1 MSAKRGPCPDPNCT
15 KGSRDKAA
23 VFTELD
29 SGTLWYCHRCEE
41 SGWLGDGNINH
52 GKRDRLPDNRRKIGD
67 GLSDYFAGLWRDSGA
82 ITDDCIAGQYL
93 CARACTLPPDGS
105 DVRWHPKVRHAPSGY
120 EGAALVALVSCA
132 KTNVPM
138 SIHRTWIKSDGNK
151 ASVEP
156 AKMYAGDHPIA
167 GGVIRV
173 YPDDT
178 VTAGLALAEGIETA
192 LTVAHVH
199 TPVWAT
205 GDAGNLK
212 RFPVLD
218 GIECLTIYAD
228 NDASGTGLDAAHACA
243 ERWFRA
249 GREIYVVT
257 PPNVGTDWC
266 DVAAA

>member
-29 SGTLWYCHRCEE
+29 SGILWYCHRCE
-41 SGWLGDGNINH
+41 SNGWDGDVVH
-52 GKRDRLPDNRRKIGD
+52 GKRDRIADTRRKIGD
-67 GLSDYFAGLWRDSGA
+67 GLSDYFSDLWRDCRP

-93 CARACTLPPDGS
+93 CARACTMPPEGS
-105 DVRWHPKVRHAPSGY
+105 NVRWHPRVKHTPSGY
-120 EGAALVALVSCA
+120 EGAALVALISCA
-132 KTNVPM
+132 KTNAPM
-138 SIHRTWIKSDGNK
+138 SIHRTWIKPDGHK

-156 AKMYAGDHPIA
+156 AKMYAHGYPIA
-167 GGVIRV
+167 GGVIRI

-178 VTAGLALAEGIETA
+178 VNTGLALAEGLETA
-192 LTVAHVH
+192 LSVAHVH

-243 ERWFRA
+243 ERWFHA
-249 GREIYVVT
+249 GTEVYVVT
-257 PPNVGTDWC
+257 PPAVGTDWC

>member
-1 MSAKRGPCPDPNCT
+1 M
-15 KGSRDKAA
+15 
-23 VFTELD
+23 
-29 SGTLWYCHRCEE
+29 
-41 SGWLGDGNINH
+41 
-52 GKRDRLPDNRRKIGD
+52 
-67 GLSDYFAGLWRDSGA
+67 
-82 ITDDCIAGQYL
+82 
-93 CARACTLPPDGS
+93 PPDGS
-105 DVRWHPKVRHAPSGY
+105 DVRWHPRVKHTPSGY
-120 EGAALVALVSCA
+120 EGAALIALVTCA
-132 KTNVPM
+132 KTNAPM

-151 ASVEP
+151 SRIEP

-178 VTAGLALAEGIETA
+178 VTTGLALAEGIETA
-192 LTVAHVH
+192 LSVAHVH

-205 GDAGNLK
+205 GDAGNLR

-228 NDASGTGLDAAHACA
+228 NDASGTGVDAAHACA
-243 ERWFRA
+243 EMWSHA
-249 GREIYVVT
+249 GREVYVVT